1 METTNNNNRS
11 GVTDVK
17 DFIFLCLDK
26 WKWFVL
32 SAFIFVALTVL
43 YLLAT
48 EPRYERTA
56 SIMIKEEDQ
65 TSSMLSG
72 QLGAFSSMGLFN
84 NTSNVSNELLALK
97 SPAVVMEVVKTLNL
111 DMNYSKRKG
120 LRRVTLY
127 GKTLPVNVQIGGL
140 TDDDRVE
147 MKIKFGKDGTY
158 TVSHMKK
165 NKTDYDGE
173 VSGRLNGKTAS
184 PVGPI
189 TVTPTAYY
197 KDQCDSTIKIVRE
210 EPYVMTEACI
220 KSFSADI
227 SEEDATVI
235 DINYKDVIIERSI
248 DFINTLINVY
258 KQNWMDDKNQLA
270 QSTSKFINERLRVL
284 EHDLGHVDS
293 DISSYKS
300 KHLMPDV
307 VETTKMY
314 MKEANETTAKLVALN
329 NQLYMANYVRD
340 YLRDNSNRNQLLPV
354 NMLSESK
361 AVEEQIAQYNVL
373 QLRRNNT
380 ANNSSP
386 TNPMVKEMD
395 EQLAAMRTVILASL
409 GNAIS
414 QLQIQINGLQASR
427 DRSNAQIASTPTQ
440 AKDLLSVER
449 QQKVM
454 QELYIYLLQ
463 KREENELSQAFTA
476 YNTRLICPPMGSKK
490 PISPKKIRLLLLALL
505 FGLALPAFI
514 FYLKEKFNTAVRGK
528 QDLTNLA
535 TPFIGEIPLHSTKKK
550 DSEGKHIVVK
560 PQTRN
565 IINEAFRVIRTNL
578 EFMANSHQNAK
589 VLLLTSINPGSG
601 KTFVTMNLSSTFA
614 IKGKRVITLDLDIRK
629 ASLSEYVGSPK
640 KGITNY
646 LTGQTDDWKS
656 LIKHNADC
664 EQLDVIPVG
673 TLPPNPAELLA
684 NGRLQHLIETL
695 REEYDLI
702 FIDSAPVDIVA
713 DTNIIADQ
721 ADMTLFVIRSGL
733 LERSMLPVVES
744 FYTEKKLKNM
754 ALILNGTEVTTG
766 RHRSGYGYGYGYGS
780 YTKED

>member
-48 EPRYERTA
+48 EPRFERTA

-173 VSGRLNGKTAS
+173 VSGCLNGKTAS

-270 QSTSKFINERLRVL
+270 QSTSKFIDERLRVL